1 MTKLINL
8 TAHQLEKTALIFILS
23 SGLLSLLFSPLAFST
38 PLTDAIR
45 DGNYKLAESLIA
57 QGAFVDQVDNPRTP
71 TALITVILKNE
82 TAIAKY
88 LIEQG
93 ANVNAIHPG
102 TQCSALQL
110 AAGSI
115 NIKNPLEIVKLL
127 VEKEA
132 DINRTGNYCG
142 PAIMEAAIAGH
153 LNIVQYL
160 FEKKADINQQNAS
173 SYPLYEAVINHHQDV
188 AQWLVEQGANPNIAS
203 KDGSTAVHI
212 IAQFMP
218 ALFET
223 VLAQGGK
230 FTLDNNGRGVLG
242 YALSGNNQAIVKKM
256 LTMELS
262 QEELDDA
269 LRIATS
275 TKNNDM
281 IKALLKKGANP
292 KAKDPW
298 GESAVSI
305 SKVLNNEK
313 KQNNLQQTA
322 DLPW

>member
-1 MTKLINL
+1 MNKLINV
-8 TAHQLEKTALIFILS
+8 TAYQLQKTALIFILS
-23 SGLLSLLFSPLAFST
+23 SGLLSLLFSPLTFSS
-38 PLTDAIR
+38 PLTDAVR
-45 DGNYKLAESLIA
+45 DGHYNLVKPLIE
-57 QGAFVDQVDNPRTP
+57 QGASVDKVDDVRTP

-82 TAIAKY
+82 AAITKY
-88 LIEQG
+88 LIAQG
-93 ANVNAIHPG
+93 ANVNATHPG

-110 AAGSI
+110 AAGSM

-132 DINRTGNYCG
+132 DINRTGSYCG

-153 LNIVQYL
+153 LDIAQYL
-160 FEKKADINQQNAS
+160 FEKKANINQQNAS
-173 SYPLYEAVINHHQDV
+173 SYPLYEAIINHHQNV
-188 AQWLVEQGANPNIAS
+188 AQWLIEQGANPNIKT

-212 IAQFMP
+212 IAQYMP
-218 ALFET
+218 ALLET

-256 LTMELS
+256 LTMELT

-275 TKNNDM
+275 TKNKAM

-292 KAKDPW
+292 KARDPW
-298 GESAVSI
+298 GESALSI
-305 SKVLNNEK
+305 SEALNNEK
-313 KQNNLQQTA
+313 NQNNLQQTA